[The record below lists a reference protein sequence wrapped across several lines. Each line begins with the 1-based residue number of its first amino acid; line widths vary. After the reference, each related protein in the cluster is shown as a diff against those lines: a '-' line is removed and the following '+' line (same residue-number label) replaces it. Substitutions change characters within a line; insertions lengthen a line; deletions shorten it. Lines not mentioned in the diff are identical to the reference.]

1 MYLFF
6 LFFLK
11 KLFRFLDSNKNVNI
25 TKISI
30 QKRNRKTLTV
40 RGWAVCLDLEDRS
53 TENIFHFFYHIGH
66 VEAKQVEWVEWH
78 VERDCAA
85 VGQMHLHQYGRL
97 DTFLQRTCTNAYIYP
112 PTEWLEPHSLRTT
125 LDQQVLDCLSPF
137 EMMQIDRWF
146 IFKYT

>member
-40 RGWAVCLDLEDRS
+40 RG
-53 TENIFHFFYHIGH
+53 
-66 VEAKQVEWVEWH
+66 
-78 VERDCAA
+78 
-85 VGQMHLHQYGRL
+85 
-97 DTFLQRTCTNAYIYP
+97 
-112 PTEWLEPHSLRTT
+112 
-125 LDQQVLDCLSPF
+125 
-137 EMMQIDRWF
+137 
-146 IFKYT
+146 